1 MRFLMK
7 VVMDTDKANQL
18 ALAGKLGSTIG
29 GILEAQK
36 PEAAY
41 FVSDQGQRTGFLV
54 VNFDHPSDLPR
65 FAEPWFFAF
74 DAQVHVQPAM
84 IPDDLKKALSQK

>member
-1 MRFLMK
+1 MRFMMRVTL
-7 VVMDTDKANQL
+7 DTEKANQL

-29 GILEAQK
+29 GILESQK

-41 FVSDQGQRTGFLV
+41 FVSEDGNRTGYLI
-54 VNFDHPSDLPR
+54 VNFDEPSDLPR

-74 DAQVHVQPAM
+74 NAKVNVQPAM
-84 IPDDLKKALSQK
+84 IVDDLKKALPTR